1 MASDIATLV
10 TIKKNQ
16 AEMCSFSYI
25 AFFVLVSSCWKVQ
38 CRKSILF
45 RGGTVLAFDD
55 AAERVSVLV
64 ETSVLVTGDRI
75 QAIFNASESVS
86 ISIPPD
92 TEIIPAEGKI
102 ISPGFVDTHR
112 HGWET
117 AYKTLASN
125 TTLAEYFPRYS
136 EYSMAQRVFSAE
148 DVYYG
153 QLVGI
158 YEALNSGVT
167 SILDHAHHTW
177 SNETAFAGLNASIDS
192 GARVWW
198 CYAIHHLTNGFS
210 VAEQMANFRAI
221 HGDERWM
228 NTSVSLGLA
237 YDNFGSAI
245 ADEINAVI
253 DLAKQVGR
261 DSVRRIREISLA
273 DVVLGTT
280 MCQR

>member
-1 MASDIATLV
+1 MR
-10 TIKKNQ
+10 N
-16 AEMCSFSYI
+16 FSYI
-25 AFFVLVSSCWKVQ
+25 IFLVLFSSCWIVQ
-38 CRKSILF
+38 CRKPILLQ
-45 RGGTVLAFDD
+45 GGTVLAFNV
-55 AAERVSVLV
+55 ATERVSALPD
-64 ETSVLVTGDRI
+64 TSVLVIGDRI
-75 QAIFNASESVS
+75 EAIFNSSENV
-86 ISIPPD
+86 SIPPD
-92 TEIIPAEGKI
+92 TEIISAAGKI

-153 QLVGI
+153 QLAGI

-177 SNETAFAGLNASIDS
+177 SNETALAGLNASIDS

-221 HGDERWM
+221 HEDERWM
-228 NTSVSLGLA
+228 NTSVSIGLA
-237 YDNFGSAI
+237 YDNFGSAV
-245 ADEINAVI
+245 ADEVNAVI
-253 DLAKQVGR
+253 NLAK
-261 DSVRRIREISLA
+261 
-273 DVVLGTT
+273 
-280 MCQR
+280 